1 MKHIRFFS
9 ILLSLVMLLSVS
21 VFASGESGG
30 VWTIV
35 ASDYSDASSTADTTE
50 MFADLNRQGAAESL
64 VLLENNND
72 ALPLDKGESVTLI
85 MAGSYRLSGGGSGAS
100 SASAAA
106 VITPQEG
113 LELDPDVTLAH
124 FVDATNTSAS
134 GGASGG
140 SGEASEAEAEDN
152 AVNFS
157 DFIASDALAK
167 EYASD
172 STTAILWLS
181 RYPGEGNN
189 RYATEGDWYLSEN
202 ERSALSLAKQNFE
215 TVVVVL
221 NLPSI
226 DMAWVEEYDVDAVIL
241 YGYAGAQGGGALADL
256 LTGKDNF
263 SGKLAETLAS
273 LESYPAYENFETRA
287 LGVDRFTM
295 MDDSLRHLAWW
306 LDTPNPAYGYDNG
319 DWIRPYDE
327 YYFTKYEE
335 GIFNGYRYFE
345 TFAPIVAAYNDSV
358 PSEEQTEFTVYYKF
372 GYGLSY
378 TDFDMEITG
387 TVLPEAVP
395 TVNDPQRITLNIRV
409 TNIGDTAG
417 KDVVEVYYNAPDG
430 VLENPAMELVAFAK
444 TDVLRPGE
452 SETVEITFDC
462 YDMSDWYEDAAAYI
476 LMAGDYSIYVG
487 DSIDAARE
495 NSVVWSLDCRDYT
508 VVAEGEN
515 LAGPDQPGGVYDQYL
530 ADFPEIALTE
540 LTKAD
545 YAGTKPGTDLGV
557 LKNDTDIQDH
567 VIGGSATR
575 ERFQAA
581 MRNSDG
587 SENYIS
593 PDSDY
598 TYTEYYNHLY
608 DQVMEAI
615 SDAQRLYADEDKADI
630 QLIDVYNGTASMDD
644 YLDQWTDI
652 ELCATVVGAGRV
664 SQIFTGTTS
673 DGRGVACGD
682 GLQGNERLGVP
693 AFSVSDGPNQIH
705 GTTGATTTAWVCGNN
720 RARTWNEALMEQ
732 IGEATGYESLAVST
746 EILLGPAMC
755 INRYPLCG
763 RNYEYFS
770 EDPVLTGVIS
780 AALIRGIQKSGCGV
794 SPKHYACNQSE
805 GENNDRW
812 NKMDAI
818 VSERALRE
826 IYTKGFEI
834 VVKTSHPTSVMTG
847 YNTVNGHY
855 CAGNSELMGL
865 LYEYGFDGI
874 SMTDWSGDWGN
885 VLYDL
890 HNGTEMLMPSNV
902 YMLSYLYDALLISE
916 NEGRGLSYREAG
928 GDFDVGLTIDRD
940 TLEMRVANILN
951 TEMRMRVFF
960 DYYGLEYT
968 PEALPENQ
976 FETTIR

>member
-1 MKHIRFFS
+1 MKHIR
-9 ILLSLVMLLSVS
+9 ILSLLLCLVMLLSVTA
-21 VFASGESGG
+21 FASGEG

-35 ASDYSDASSTADTTE
+35 ASDYSDATSTADTTD
-50 MFADLNRQGAAESL
+50 MFAPLNRQGAAESI
-64 VLLENNND
+64 VLLENRD
-72 ALPLDKGESVTLI
+72 GALPLDKGEAVTLI

-100 SASAAA
+100 NASADA

-113 LELDPDVTLAH
+113 LDLDPDVTLAH
-124 FVDATNTSAS
+124 FVDAANTGAS
-134 GGASGG
+134 GGPSGG
-140 SGEASEAEAEDN
+140 SGEASEAETNED
-152 AVNFS
+152 AVYFS
-157 DFIASDALAK
+157 DFLESDALAK

-189 RYATEGDWYLSEN
+189 RYATAGDWYLSEN
-202 ERSALSLAKQNFE
+202 EEKALALAKEYFD

-226 DMAWVEEYDVDAVIL
+226 DMAWVKEYDVDAVIL

-287 LGVDRFTM
+287 LGVDYFTM
-295 MDDSLRHLAWW
+295 TDGSLRHLAWW

-319 DWIRPYDE
+319 NWIRPYDE

-335 GIFNGYRYFE
+335 GIYNGYRYFE
-345 TFAPIVAAYNDSV
+345 TFEPIVAAYNASV
-358 PSEEQTEFTVYYKF
+358 PGAEQTPFTVYYKF

-378 TDFDMEITG
+378 TDFDMEITDV
-387 TVLPEAVP
+387 TLPSAVP
-395 TVNDPQRITLNIRV
+395 TASAPQEITLTVKV
-409 TNIGDTAG
+409 TNTGTTAG
-417 KDVVEVYYNAPDG
+417 KDVVEVYCGAPDG
-430 VLENPAMELVAFAK
+430 VLENPSMELVAFAK
-444 TDVLRPGE
+444 TDVLQPGE
-452 SETVEITFDC
+452 NQTLEITFDC
-462 YDMSDWYEDAAAYI
+462 YDLSDWYEDAAAYI
-476 LMAGDYSIYVG
+476 LMAGDYTIYVG
-487 DSIDAARE
+487 NDIDEAKE
-495 NSVVWSLDCRDYT
+495 NAVVWTLDCRDYT
-508 VVAEGEN
+508 VVAKGEN
-515 LAGPDQPGGVYDQYL
+515 LGGPDQPGGVYDQYL

-540 LTKAD
+540 LSKAD
-545 YAGTKPGTDLGV
+545 YAETKPGADLGV
-557 LKNDTDIQDH
+557 LKNDTEIQDH
-567 VIGGSATR
+567 VLGGSATR

-587 SENYIS
+587 SANYIS

-608 DQVMEAI
+608 DQVIEAI
-615 SDAQRLYADEDKADI
+615 SDAQALYASEGKADI
-630 QLIDVYNGTASMDD
+630 RLIDVYNGTATMDAF
-644 YLDQWTDI
+644 LDQWTDI
-652 ELCATVVGAGRV
+652 ELCAAVVGAGRV
-664 SQIFTGTTS
+664 SQLFTGTTS
-673 DGRGVACGD
+673 DGKGVACGD

-720 RARTWNEALMEQ
+720 RARTWNEPLMEQ

-780 AALIRGIQKSGCGV
+780 AALIRGIQRSGVGV

-855 CAGNSELMGL
+855 CAGNAELMGL

-890 HNGTEMLMPSNV
+890 TNGTEMLMPSNV
-902 YMLSYLYDALLISE
+902 YMLAYLYNALLISDG
-916 NEGRGLSYREAG
+916 GRGLSYREAG
-928 GDFDVGLTIDRD
+928 GDFDVGMTIDRE
-940 TLEMRVANILN
+940 TLRLRVANILN

-968 PEALPENQ
+968 PEALPEAEFQ
-976 FETTIR
+976 VSIAK